1 MNLLHR
7 DKNHYSR
14 TVAILFTH
22 LFTYLKILKMGP
34 TVLFTYLKIIL
45 LQCTTKQRV
54 FRLRFFGPRFKKRGP
69 KLHKAPFFKN
79 GA

>member
-22 LFTYLKILKMGP
+22 LFTYLKIVKMGP

-45 LQCTTKQRV
+45 LLCFQFSVLSFSKNKFNPNGLV
-54 FRLRFFGPRFKKRGP
+54 KFKK
-69 KLHKAPFFKN
+69 KTFFEIIFY
-79 GA
+79 